1 MILDICILIILFFF
15 GFLGLKRGLIQQIF
29 ATISII
35 LSIKISFYFYHDLSV
50 LFDFDLIS
58 SSVKNIASWVILFI
72 LLLYIFSI
80 IRSQLISKIPNF
92 LGVFLVDRMVGFF
105 FGISIGILI
114 IGIIMYIL
122 YFFGFPI
129 LQVYPDGKLNKLLLI
144 YLENINLYLEYINVK
159 F

>member
-1 MILDICILIILFFF
+1 MIIDASVSIILFFF

>member
-1 MILDICILIILFFF
+1 MIIDICVSIILFFF

-29 ATISII
+29 STISII
-35 LSIKISFYFYHDLSV
+35 LSIKISFYFYNDLSA
-50 LFDFDLIS
+50 LFDVNLIS
-58 SSVKNIASWVILFI
+58 GSVKNILSWLILFI
-72 LLLYIFSI
+72 FLLYLFSI

-92 LGVFLVDRMVGFF
+92 LGVFLIDRIVGFF
-105 FGISIGILI
+105 FGIAVGLLI
-114 IGIIMYIL
+114 IGIVMYIL